1 MSKNILLIP
10 RIQIHN
16 ANALSSPFTIG
27 FPAMTAWLGSMHAL
41 ERQLKNA
48 DRFGDEYED
57 LDFVSLA
64 VINHD
69 YHLHTYRGQGD
80 YVASIVGTGNPL
92 DKSGNRPSFI
102 EEARCDLTISL
113 LIECDAMEDDSL
125 VSHVSQLLQSGM
137 KIAGGDII
145 KFQKLQYMSV
155 GSIAETKQLMGK
167 VMPGYCL
174 IERRELMAQAMSEGQ
189 DAIDALLDYVKLN
202 HTCETDEH
210 GNATWHSHRKIK
222 GWLVP
227 IATGFQG
234 ITELGKAEHQRD
246 ADTLHRFAESVVTLG
261 EFVMP
266 YRINELDNIL
276 WRYEYD
282 EQNDL
287 YLCKQKLSATEY

>member
-27 FPAMTAWLGSMHAL
+27 FPAMTACLGFMHAL
-41 ERQLKNA
+41 ERQLKNVSG
-48 DRFGDEYED
+48 FNDEDED
-57 LDFVSLA
+57 FAFVSLG
-64 VINHD
+64 VISHAF
-69 YHLHTYRGQGD
+69 HLHTYRGQGD

-102 EEARCDLTISL
+102 EEARCDLTVSL
-113 LIECDAMEDDSL
+113 LIECDAEDDENL
-125 VSHVSQLLQSGM
+125 VLHVTQLLQSSM
-137 KIAGGDII
+137 KIAGGDIV
-145 KFQKLQYMSV
+145 KFQPLQYMS
-155 GSIAETKQLMGK
+155 IDNNADTRQLMGK

-174 IERRELMAQAMSEGQ
+174 IERRELMQQAMNDGQ
-189 DAIDALLDYVKLN
+189 DAIDVLLDYVKLN
-202 HTCETDEH
+202 HRSETNEQGDT
-210 GNATWHSHRKIK
+210 TWHSHRKSK

-246 ADTLHRFAESVVTLG
+246 ADTPHRFAESIVTLG

-266 YRINELDNIL
+266 YRINELDNML
-276 WRYEYD
+276 WQYEYD

-287 YLCKQKLSATEY
+287 YLCKQKLSATE